1 MGWLYTK
8 WWKWLCVVLL
18 FYVVIGGML
27 VPLAPGIP
35 NVSPLT
41 FKPDTLQTF
50 TITGYNTHFTS
61 PQAGKV
67 QLWFKNGL
75 DFYCPDS
82 ITIVND
88 NTIEAK
94 FAVGIW
100 QQDSLERSNF
110 DVVVNNDIDGTFA
123 LREAVTLIKK
133 QVESAKVV
141 PIRYEAGDTIVGK
154 DFKPYEWASPTE
166 EDISKNSNVI
176 PTYVVSFDVP
186 NYDAKKCTP
195 SVNTDK
201 HKLFVF
207 PYREILYESVRNT
220 FYHVPM
226 WFIMTTMVLFS
237 LVFSIGYLATSKPQ
251 YDIYASSAV
260 YVALLAGACGYATGM
275 IWSKYTWFIGMG
287 WGPAIRNM
295 AFQDIKLSGALI
307 SVAAYAA
314 YIVLRGSI
322 SDEIKRAR
330 ISAVY
335 NIFAVV
341 IFMMFVFIVPRM
353 MDSLHP
359 GNGGN
364 PAFSK
369 YDLDSHLRMFFY
381 PASIGWIILGFWI
394 LSVIIRI
401 KLIEQKREQ

>member
-18 FYVVIGGML
+18 FYVVIGGMI

-50 TITGYNTHFTS
+50 TITGYNTHFAS

-67 QLWFKNGL
+67 QLWFKNGP

-94 FAVGIW
+94 FGVTFF
-100 QQDSLERSNF
+100 QQDSFERSNF
-110 DVVVNNDIDGTFA
+110 DVVVNDDVDGTFA
-123 LREAVTLIKK
+123 LREAVILIKAEHITPDTGIISSEPIYIK
-133 QVESAKVV
+133 NDEKV
-141 PIRYEAGDTIVGK
+141 DTLHSI
-154 DFKPYEWASPTE
+154 
-166 EDISKNSNVI
+166 
-176 PTYVVSFDVP
+176 YVHPATTV
-186 NYDAKKCTP
+186 NEAKKCTP

-201 HKLFVF
+201 HKLFAF

-237 LVFSIGYLATSKPQ
+237 LGFSIAYLMTSKPQ

-260 YVALLAGACGYATGM
+260 YVALLAGVCGYATGM

-287 WGPAIRNM
+287 WAPAIRNM

-314 YIVLRGSI
+314 YLVLRGSI
-322 SDEIKRAR
+322 TDEIKRAR

-381 PASIGWIILGFWI
+381 PASIGWIIIGFWI
-394 LSVIIRI
+394 LSIIIRI

>member
-35 NVSPLT
+35 SVSPLT

-50 TITGYNTHFTS
+50 TISGYNTHFTS

-67 QLWFKNGL
+67 QLWFKNGSE
-75 DFYCPDS
+75 FYCPQSLKVVDEY
-82 ITIVND
+82 
-88 NTIEAK
+88 TIEAV
-94 FAVGIW
+94 FGVSTL
-100 QQDSLERSNF
+100 QQDSFERSNF
-110 DVVVNNDIDGTFA
+110 DVVMNDDVDGTFA
-123 LREAVTLIKK
+123 LREAVTLIKNDPDTLMPADVNGHPGYISVGNGK
-133 QVESAKVV
+133 VDSIEIVPLDNVMSFLAQTCEVEVV
-141 PIRYEAGDTIVGK
+141 
-154 DFKPYEWASPTE
+154 
-166 EDISKNSNVI
+166 KN
-176 PTYVVSFDVP
+176 
-186 NYDAKKCTP
+186 
-195 SVNTDK
+195 K
-201 HKLFVF
+201 HSLFAF

-237 LVFSIGYLATSKPQ
+237 LFYSMMYLMKGKME
-251 YDIYASSAV
+251 YDVYAASAV
-260 YVALLAGACGYATGM
+260 SVAILSGVCGYATGM

-314 YIVLRGSI
+314 YMVLRGSI
-322 SDEIKRAR
+322 NDEIKRAR

-341 IFMMFVFIVPRM
+341 IFMLFVFVVPRIT
-353 MDSLHP
+353 DSLHP

-394 LSVIIRI
+394 LSVVIRI

>member
-35 NVSPLT
+35 SVSPLT
-41 FKPDTLQTF
+41 FKPDTLHTF
-50 TITGYNTHFTS
+50 TISGYNTHFTS

-67 QLWFKNGL
+67 QLWFKNGSQ
-75 DFYCPDS
+75 FYCPQSLKVVD
-82 ITIVND
+82 D
-88 NTIEAK
+88 NTIEAV
-94 FAVGIW
+94 FGVSTL
-100 QQDSLERSNF
+100 QQDSFERSNF
-110 DVVVNNDIDGTFA
+110 DVVMNDDVDGTFA
-123 LREAVTLIKK
+123 LREAVTLIKNNEPLEIMAK
-133 QVESAKVV
+133 ENEQGGQDTVLLGTRRNMAATTIIAKTCKVEVV
-141 PIRYEAGDTIVGK
+141 
-154 DFKPYEWASPTE
+154 
-166 EDISKNSNVI
+166 KN
-176 PTYVVSFDVP
+176 
-186 NYDAKKCTP
+186 
-195 SVNTDK
+195 K
-201 HKLFVF
+201 HSLFAF

-237 LVFSIGYLATSKPQ
+237 LFYSIMYLTKGKME
-251 YDIYASSAV
+251 YDVYASSAV
-260 YVALLAGACGYATGM
+260 SVAILSGVCGYATGM

-287 WGPAIRNM
+287 WGPALRNM

-314 YIVLRGSI
+314 YMVLRGSI
-322 SDEIKRAR
+322 NDEIKRAR

-341 IFMMFVFIVPRM
+341 IFMLFVFLVPRIT
-353 MDSLHP
+353 DSLHP

-394 LSVIIRI
+394 LSIAIRI

>member
-18 FYVVIGGML
+18 FYVVIGGMI

-35 NVSPLT
+35 SVSPLT

-50 TITGYNTHFTS
+50 TISGYNTHFTS

-67 QLWFKNGL
+67 QLWFKNGSK
-75 DFYCPDS
+75 FYCPQSLKVID
-82 ITIVND
+82 D
-88 NTIEAK
+88 NTIETT
-94 FAVGIW
+94 FAVSFA
-100 QQDSLERSNF
+100 QQDSFERSNF
-110 DVVVNNDIDGTFA
+110 DVVMNNDIDGTFA
-123 LREAVTLIKK
+123 LREAITLIKGKHFTPDTGIVSSKPLYIK
-133 QVESAKVV
+133 QDGQADTMTSFYLHPASTVKDAQICEVEVV
-141 PIRYEAGDTIVGK
+141 
-154 DFKPYEWASPTE
+154 
-166 EDISKNSNVI
+166 KN
-176 PTYVVSFDVP
+176 
-186 NYDAKKCTP
+186 
-195 SVNTDK
+195 K
-201 HKLFVF
+201 HSLFAF

-237 LVFSIGYLATSKPQ
+237 LFYSIMYLMKGKME
-251 YDIYASSAV
+251 YDIYASSSV
-260 YVALLAGACGYATGM
+260 SVAILSGVCGYATGM

-314 YIVLRGSI
+314 YMVLRGSI
-322 SDEIKRAR
+322 TDEIKRAR

-341 IFMMFVFIVPRM
+341 IFMLFVFVVPRIT
-353 MDSLHP
+353 DSLHP

-381 PASIGWIILGFWI
+381 PASIGWIMLGFWI
-394 LSVIIRI
+394 MSILIRI

>member
-18 FYVVIGGML
+18 FYVVIGGMI

-67 QLWFKNGL
+67 QLWFKNGP

-94 FAVGIW
+94 FAVGAW

-110 DVVVNNDIDGTFA
+110 DVVVNNDVDGTFA

-133 QVESAKVV
+133 KVA
-141 PIRYEAGDTIVGK
+141 PIDSNTVV
-154 DFKPYEWASPTE
+154 
-166 EDISKNSNVI
+166 EDIKLAPIV
-176 PTYVVSFDVP
+176 
-186 NYDAKKCTP
+186 AAKCTP

-201 HKLFVF
+201 HSLFVF

-237 LVFSIGYLATSKPQ
+237 LGFSIAYLMTSKPQ

-260 YVALLAGACGYATGM
+260 YVALLAGVCGYATGM

-314 YIVLRGSI
+314 YLVLRGSI

-394 LSVIIRI
+394 LSIIIRI

>member
-18 FYVVIGGML
+18 FYVVIGGMI

-67 QLWFKNGL
+67 QLWFKNGP

-94 FAVGIW
+94 FAVGAW
-100 QQDSLERSNF
+100 QQDSFTRSNF
-110 DVVVNNDIDGTFA
+110 DVVVNNDVDGTFA
-123 LREAVTLIKK
+123 LREAVTLIKNEIAVASIDTTA
-133 QVESAKVV
+133 QINGDTVESSYKWMD
-141 PIRYEAGDTIVGK
+141 I
-154 DFKPYEWASPTE
+154 TE
-166 EDISKNSNVI
+166 EQAKALKEKNGISTNV
-176 PTYVVSFDVP
+176 VFVP
-186 NYDAKKCTP
+186 NYEAKKCTP

-201 HKLFVF
+201 HSLFVF

-237 LVFSIGYLATSKPQ
+237 LGFSIAYLMTSKPQ

-260 YVALLAGACGYATGM
+260 YVALLAGVCGYATGM

-314 YIVLRGSI
+314 YLVLRGSI
-322 SDEIKRAR
+322 TDEIKRAR

-394 LSVIIRI
+394 LSIIIRI

>member
-8 WWKWLCVVLL
+8 WWKWLCVILL

-35 NVSPLT
+35 SVSPLT

-50 TITGYNTHFTS
+50 TISGYNTHFTS

-67 QLWFKNGL
+67 QLWFKNGSN
-75 DFYCPDS
+75 FYCPQS
-82 ITIVND
+82 LKVVND
-88 NTIEAK
+88 NTVEAT
-94 FAVGIW
+94 FAVSFA
-100 QQDSLERSNF
+100 QQDSFERSNF
-110 DVVVNNDIDGTFA
+110 DVVMNDDVDGTFA
-123 LREAVTLIKK
+123 LREAVTLIK
-133 QVESAKVV
+133 AKHWTH
-141 PIRYEAGDTIVGK
+141 DTTIQTSGPMYQRRQDGGV
-154 DFKPYEWASPTE
+154 DTMTWERPLASST
-166 EDISKNSNVI
+166 VQ
-176 PTYVVSFDVP
+176 
-186 NYDAKKCTP
+186 DAKTCEVEVVK
-195 SVNTDK
+195 NK
-201 HKLFVF
+201 HSLFAF

-237 LVFSIGYLATSKPQ
+237 LFYSVMYLMKGKLE
-251 YDIYASSAV
+251 YDVYASSAV
-260 YVALLAGACGYATGM
+260 SVAILAGVCGYATGM

-314 YIVLRGSI
+314 YMVLRGSI
-322 SDEIKRAR
+322 NDEIKRAR

-341 IFMMFVFIVPRM
+341 IFMLFVFVVPRIT
-353 MDSLHP
+353 DSLHP

-394 LSVIIRI
+394 LSIVIRI

>member
-18 FYVVIGGML
+18 FYVVIGGMI

-61 PQAGKV
+61 PKAGKV
-67 QLWFKNGL
+67 QLWFKN
-75 DFYCPDS
+75 DANFYCPDS
-82 ITIVND
+82 IIVVDD
-88 NTIEAK
+88 NTILAT
-94 FAVGIW
+94 FAVGAW
-100 QQDSLERSNF
+100 QQDSLKRSNF
-110 DVVVNNDIDGTFA
+110 DVVVNNDVDGTFA

-133 QVESAKVV
+133 QIAPIDSNTVV
-141 PIRYEAGDTIVGK
+141 
-154 DFKPYEWASPTE
+154 
-166 EDISKNSNVI
+166 EDIKLAPI
-176 PTYVVSFDVP
+176 I
-186 NYDAKKCTP
+186 AAKCTP

-201 HKLFVF
+201 HKLFAF

-237 LVFSIGYLATSKPQ
+237 LGFSIAYLMTSKPQ

-260 YVALLAGACGYATGM
+260 YVALLAGICGYATGM

-314 YIVLRGSI
+314 YLVLRGSI
-322 SDEIKRAR
+322 TDEIKRAR

-394 LSVIIRI
+394 LSIIIRI